1 MKKGI
6 IIIGLVTIFL
16 TGCNRQIIDANY
28 TFKYAE
34 IKMAGYNELIE
45 IKSWC
50 DYEESD
56 MIQITSTD
64 GKVYLTHSSNVILT
78 NE

>member
-6 IIIGLVTIFL
+6 VIIGLVAILL

-45 IKSWC
+45 ISSWR
-50 DYEESD
+50 DYDESD
-56 MIQITSTD
+56 IIQITSTD

-78 NE
+78 NK

>member
-6 IIIGLVTIFL
+6 IVIGLATILL

-34 IKMAGYNELIE
+34 IKMTDHNELIE

-50 DYEESD
+50 DYDESD

-64 GKVYLTHSSNVILT
+64 GKVYLTHSSNVILM

>member
-6 IIIGLVTIFL
+6 VIIGLAAILL

-45 IKSWC
+45 ISSWH
-50 DYEESD
+50 DYDESD

-78 NE
+78 NK